1 VTDVADNFNRANGPL
16 GSTWKISTSLS
27 GGAGIVINN
36 NQAANAGGTYRA
48 QFISPVFATFDNDQ
62 YAEIDTTGNNSA
74 GVVIRHNPSGASN
87 FYAALRSTGGTT
99 LAIYRWTGTAIAQLG
114 TKLSGL
120 PAGPGTVGLRA
131 TGNTLVASFNGADLI
146 TVTDNTYAS
155 GQPGMILLLDFADNF
170 IAGPGTMHVIAGT
183 MSATDAVDEFFAIGS
198 APLGQ
203 TGPSKF
209 YFAWCDQNGNFG
221 SSMLREDELIFSFEF
236 QHDEGQ
242 FCELTLEIAN
252 PYSGLLA
259 PDRKLWAWFSWSDGT
274 TVTPLFFGRLLGIP
288 DDLFA
293 EIIKIKLV
301 AKPADYAAR
310 QIALAKTLKVLPFY
324 DPIFIDATKDK
335 EDDPDTV
342 LEGYSALWHVDRITH
357 AVTISDIIT
366 GEDGVV
372 DFSSDEVFYD
382 SVKMT
387 LAGAPLLMC
396 EIEASVQWTQCG
408 PGNVDTKTVPGVV
421 GDKNP
426 APGVTFTQ
434 GVTTPAD
441 DFKWAK
447 DPVQYTDTVEYKN
460 TSPGPHSDG
469 DLMEE
474 KTETSVPMYYGETT
488 SRSESHTFPDPETGQ
503 GEEYSIKESYK
514 TTDSY
519 YPAAQKTDPGG
530 PVSTEP
536 QAPNPKNSPVA
547 IAADVSQNRVEDVYI
562 GLRAD
567 VQPVLAS
574 LTLDQKDLTESL
586 TINSRDLVEVGVAT
600 VYTSAYLSTP
610 RGQQSIEYL
619 LHIARAHLLAKS
631 RVVAVEWECPF
642 PKMIQA
648 NLSCRKNATI
658 EDQRLP
664 GTTVLGKIV
673 SYSMSGVGDTGEF
686 IGKVTINSA
695 VGNYEDALRAAG
707 AITAPGTPDYV
718 DEGYVDP
725 GYQHYSGA
733 LIAAATN
740 DMSYELIPYVATGL
754 QFPLTL
760 DQVLLRHEYHDT
772 GTPEGRAVIN
782 DLLQTGSAALRN
794 FDFNP
799 PPPPPPS
806 DQTAPSLQAT
816 SPVTPTS
823 PAASNKVPIKA
834 PTPIMQAYI
843 YKSAELDKLLAQALD
858 DNRSWVEMEF
868 APLRDLFLRTSHT
881 VNTQQLQV
889 PKQIDLAAT

>member
-1 VTDVADNFNRANGPL
+1 VPNS
-16 GSTWKISTSLS
+16 ST
-27 GGAGIVINN
+27 
-36 NQAANAGGTYRA
+36 
-48 QFISPVFATFDNDQ
+48 F
-62 YAEIDTTGNNSA
+62 
-74 GVVIRHNPSGASN
+74 
-87 FYAALRSTGGTT
+87 FYAWVDQTETT
-99 LAIYRWTGTAIAQLG
+99 F
-114 TKLSGL
+114 
-120 PAGPGTVGLRA
+120 GPQHQV
-131 TGNTLVASFNGADLI
+131 
-146 TVTDNTYAS
+146 
-155 GQPGMILLLDFADNF
+155 
-170 IAGPGTMHVIAGT
+170 
-183 MSATDAVDEFFAIGS
+183 
-198 APLGQ
+198 
-203 TGPSKF
+203 
-209 YFAWCDQNGNFG
+209 
-221 SSMLREDELIFSFEF
+221 EDELVFSFEL

-242 FCELTLEIAN
+242 FCDLTLEIAN
-252 PYSGLLA
+252 PYTGLLA
-259 PDRKLWAWFSWSDGT
+259 PGRKLWAWFSWSDGT
-274 TVTPLFFGRLLGIP
+274 TITPLFFGRLLGIP

-301 AKPADYAAR
+301 AKPADYAAQ
-310 QIALAKTLKVLPFY
+310 QIALAQTLKVLPFY
-324 DPIFIDATKDK
+324 DPIFIDAAKDK
-335 EDDPDTV
+335 ADDPDTV
-342 LEGYSALWHVDRITH
+342 LEGYSALWHVDRLTGL
-357 AVTISDIIT
+357 VTISDIIT

-372 DFSSDEVFYD
+372 DFTSDEVFYD

-408 PGNVDTKTVPGVV
+408 PGNVDTNTVPGLV

-447 DPVQYTDTVEYKN
+447 DPTQYTDTKEYKN
-460 TSPGPHSDG
+460 TSSGPHSDG

-474 KTETSVPMYYGETT
+474 KTEISVPMYYGEITSHSESTT
-488 SRSESHTFPDPETGQ
+488 SANAETGQ

-519 YPAAQKTDPGG
+519 YPAPQITLPGG
-530 PVSTEP
+530 PVPTEP
-536 QAPNPKNSPVA
+536 KPKDPNTSPVT
-547 IAADVSQNRVEDVYI
+547 IAADVSQNRVEDIYVA
-562 GLRAD
+562 LRAD

-586 TINSRDLVEVGVAT
+586 TINSRDLVEVGMAT
-600 VYTSAYLSTP
+600 VHTSAYLATP

-631 RVVAVEWECPF
+631 RVVAVEWECSF
-642 PKMIQA
+642 PTMAQA

-664 GTTVLGKIV
+664 GATVLGKIV
-673 SYSMSGVGDTGEF
+673 SYGMSGVGDTGEF

-707 AITAPGTPDYV
+707 AITATGTPDYV

-733 LIAAATN
+733 LIAAMTN
-740 DMSYELIPYVATGL
+740 DMSYEPIPFVAAGL

-772 GTPEGRAVIN
+772 GTPEGRAIIN
-782 DLLQTGSAALRN
+782 DLLQTGAAALRN

-799 PPPPPPS
+799 PPPDPTLPS
-806 DQTAPSLQAT
+806 PTPLTTLPA
-816 SPVTPTS
+816 TPTT
-823 PAASNKVPIKA
+823 PAPLGMIKA
-834 PTPIMQAYI
+834 LPSTIQTYI

-858 DNRSWVEMEF
+858 DNRPWVEMEI
-868 APLRDLFLRTSHT
+868 APLRDLFLRINHT
-881 VNTQQLQV
+881 VNTQPLQV